1 MRTKIHGAS
10 SKILFPK
17 KKLRAPPFLDIFMS
31 GCNAGKAPSSSLKVA
46 PVQSE
51 RQSRK
56 MDLDDT
62 VDQLN
67 HPVLKLVWPQNFP
80 ICKIINFPIA

>member
-1 MRTKIHGAS
+1 MGLLVRFC
-10 SKILFPK
+10 LPK
-17 KKLRAPPFLDIFMS
+17 KKLRAPPFLDISMS

-67 HPVLKLVWPQNFP
+67 QPVLKLVWPQNFP
-80 ICKIINFPIA
+80 ICKIINFPFA

>member
-1 MRTKIHGAS
+1 MGLLVRFC
-10 SKILFPK
+10 LPK
-17 KKLRAPPFLDIFMS
+17 KKLRAPPFLDISTS
-31 GCNAGKAPSSSLKVA
+31 GCSAGKAPSSSMKVA

-67 HPVLKLVWPQNFP
+67 HPVLKLAWPQNFP
-80 ICKIINFPIA
+80 ICKIINFPFA

>member
-1 MRTKIHGAS
+1 MGLLARFC
-10 SKILFPK
+10 LPK
-17 KKLRAPPFLDIFMS
+17 KTLGVPPFLDISTS
-31 GCNAGKAPSSSLKVA
+31 GCSAGKAPSSSMKVA

-56 MDLDDT
+56 MGLDDT

-67 HPVLKLVWPQNFP
+67 HPVLKLAWPQNFP
-80 ICKIINFPIA
+80 ICKIINFPFA